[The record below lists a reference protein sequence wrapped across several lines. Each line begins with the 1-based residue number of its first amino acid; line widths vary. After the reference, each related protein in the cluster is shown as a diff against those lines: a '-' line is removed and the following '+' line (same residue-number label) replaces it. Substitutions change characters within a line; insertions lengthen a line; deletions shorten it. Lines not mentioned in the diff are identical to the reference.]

1 MRRLPLILSAVV
13 LAFFSCSDGIPR
25 GVLSRGEME
34 DVLVDYH
41 LAQAM
46 AEQLP
51 GDRDEN
57 TYLMVEAALKKH
69 GVTRE
74 ELDSS
79 LVYWCR
85 NSEKFKEIYLD
96 VYKRLD
102 VMAQDVGVEHQEQS
116 MYSNL
121 KTEGDTANVWT
132 LKTYAVLLS
141 NELDNI
147 YSFTLDADTTYHP
160 ADNLMWAFETLF
172 FSAYGAND
180 AFALLRVT
188 FENDS
193 IAGVTQR
200 VSGNGP
206 HELRFVCPEKY
217 RKYRIRN
224 ISGNI
229 YLPIFK
235 DGFGCLA
242 VNRMVMVRY
251 HRKDK
256 PEVGNEEKLLSD
268 SLLSP
273 KVSGKGVLDSTNVRL
288 APHDIRGDRAKRHT
302 IEIVKEKPIRVIRR
316 HR

>member
-1 MRRLPLILSAVV
+1 MRHLPLILFAIVIV
-13 LAFFSCSDGIPR
+13 FVSCRDGIPG
-25 GVLSRGEME
+25 GVLSRGKME

-41 LAQAM
+41 LAEAM

-57 TYLMVEAALKKH
+57 TYLMVEAALQKH

-79 LVYWCR
+79 LIYWCR

-96 VYKRLD
+96 AYKRLD

-116 MYSNL
+116 RYSNL

-172 FSAYGAND
+172 FSAYGAD
-180 AFALLRVT
+180 EAYALLRVE

-193 IAGVTQR
+193 IAGVSQR
-200 VSGNGP
+200 VGGNGP
-206 HELRFVCPEKY
+206 HELRFVCPEKF

-235 DGFGCLA
+235 DSFGCLA
-242 VNRMVMVRY
+242 VNKMVMARY
-251 HRKDK
+251 HRKGVAESEND
-256 PEVGNEEKLLSD
+256 GNLLLD
-268 SLLSP
+268 TLFLP
-273 KVSGKGVLDSTNVRL
+273 RASGRDVVNSAGIRL
-288 APHDIRGDRAKRHT
+288 APHDIRGDRAKQHT
-302 IEIVKEKPIRVIRR
+302 IEIVKDKPIRVMRR

>member
-1 MRRLPLILSAVV
+1 MRRLPLILSAVIV
-13 LAFFSCSDGIPR
+13 VISSCSDGIPG
-25 GVLSRGEME
+25 GVLSKGEME

-41 LAQAM
+41 LAEAM
-46 AEQLP
+46 AEQMS
-51 GDRDEN
+51 GDREEN

-69 GVTRE
+69 GVSRD

-85 NSEKFKEIYLD
+85 NSEKFKEIYLN

-102 VMAQDVGVEHQEQS
+102 VMAQDVGVEHQEQN

-147 YSFTLDADTTYHP
+147 YSFTLSADTTYHP

-172 FSAYGAND
+172 FSAYGAD
-180 AFALLRVT
+180 EAYALLCVT
-188 FENDS
+188 FDNDS
-193 IAGVTQR
+193 IAGVSR
-200 VSGNGP
+200 HLGGNGP
-206 HELRFVCPEKY
+206 HELRFLCPEKF
-217 RKYRIRN
+217 RKHRIRK

-229 YLPIFK
+229 YLPIYK
-235 DGFGCLA
+235 DGFGCMA

-251 HRKDK
+251 HRKGGTESDK
-256 PEVGNEEKLLSD
+256 DEKLVSD
-268 SLLSP
+268 TLFSP
-273 KVSGKGVLDSTNVRL
+273 KASGRGVIDSANIRL
-288 APHDIRGDRAKRHT
+288 TPHEIRGNKAKQHT

-316 HR
+316 RR

>member
-1 MRRLPLILSAVV
+1 MRRILLILSAVV
-13 LAFFSCSDGIPR
+13 LVFDSCRDGIPG

-41 LAQAM
+41 LAEAM
-46 AEQLP
+46 AEQMP

-57 TYLMVEAALKKH
+57 TYLMVEAVLRKH
-69 GVTRE
+69 NVTRA

-85 NSEKFKEIYLD
+85 NSEKFKDIYLN

-132 LKTYAVLLS
+132 LKTHALLLP

-147 YSFTLDADTTYHP
+147 YAFTLDSDTTYHP

-172 FSAYGAND
+172 FSAYGAD
-180 AFALLRVT
+180 EAYALLCVT

-193 IAGVTQR
+193 IAGVSQR
-200 VSGNGP
+200 LGGNGP
-206 HELRFVCPEKY
+206 HEVRFACPEKF
-217 RKYRIRN
+217 RKHRIRN

-229 YLPIFK
+229 YLPIYK

-251 HRKDK
+251 HRKGVT
-256 PEVGNEEKLLSD
+256 ESEKGEAFLPDTLLS
-268 SLLSP
+268 L
-273 KVSGKGVLDSTNVRL
+273 KASGKGVVDSANVRL
-288 APHDIRGDRAKRHT
+288 APHDIRGDRAKQHT
-302 IEIVKEKPIRVIRR
+302 IDIVKEKPIRAIRR